1 MGRGKGHS
9 VTNLW
14 GNMSYSCTCIMPF
27 YNEGSRILSVLK
39 VITEVAELSQII
51 CVDDGSDDRAWIR
64 VANEYPQVT
73 MLRLKINCGKTEAVR
88 AGLELVKNTYVLLLD
103 ADLEALDYSEIK
115 AAVQAISVWSHL
127 DMIILRRVNAGI
139 FSKLNRGDILYAGER
154 LLRSDDLKAA
164 LAQQAKG
171 YQLEVL
177 INKYMKDN
185 RKTVYWM
192 PSSARNTYKVNK
204 IGFLAGTKA
213 EIDMISQILSYHGPK
228 EYFEQ
233 YGRFALQKLPEKLG
247 RGIMED
253 FSQREAASS

>member
-1 MGRGKGHS
+1 MERGKTHS
-9 VTNLW
+9 EANKW
-14 GNMSYSCTCIMPF
+14 GDMSYSCTCMIPF

-39 VITEVAELSQII
+39 VIAEVAELSQII
-51 CVDDGSDDRAWIR
+51 CVDDGSDDRTWIR
-64 VANEYPQVT
+64 VTSEYPQVNL
-73 MLRLKINCGKTEAVR
+73 LRLENNCGKTEAVR
-88 AGLELVKNTYVLLLD
+88 AGLELVKNNYILLLD
-103 ADLEALDYSEIK
+103 ADLEALDCGEIR
-115 AAVQAISVWSHL
+115 AAVQAISIWSHL

-139 FSKLNRGDILYAGER
+139 YSKLNRGDILYAGER

-164 LAQQAKG
+164 LAQQARG

-192 PSSARNTYKVNK
+192 PSSARNTYKVHK

-247 RGIMED
+247 RGIMDD